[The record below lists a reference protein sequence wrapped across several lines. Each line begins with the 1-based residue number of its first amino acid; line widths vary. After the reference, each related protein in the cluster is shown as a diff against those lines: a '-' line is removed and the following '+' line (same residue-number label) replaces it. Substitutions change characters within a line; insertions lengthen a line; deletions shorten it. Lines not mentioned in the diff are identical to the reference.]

1 MSSISRYITELK
13 NINSNF
19 DFEVGKIILE
29 NKGKILSMI
38 KLRLFN
44 KGIDGSG
51 SSILPSYRTST
62 VISKRK
68 KNQRTS
74 HVTLRDK
81 GSFYKGMFIT
91 YKNDSIFIDSNVQYK
106 LFLTRKYGEDILSL
120 TEQEQQFIIDSI
132 IEPGI
137 NKLINSIGQITIDF

>member
-68 KNQRTS
+68 T
-74 HVTLRDK
+74 
-81 GSFYKGMFIT
+81 
-91 YKNDSIFIDSNVQYK
+91 
-106 LFLTRKYGEDILSL
+106 
-120 TEQEQQFIIDSI
+120 
-132 IEPGI
+132 
-137 NKLINSIGQITIDF
+137 